1 MKLVHITYTGSKPY
15 TDRTALRNHWL
26 PGDTK
31 PVPERDV
38 RTLLRFAEFRLATE
52 GKAPKRAPKAK
63 EQDNLSEDEQAAIA
77 AIKAQEQEEES
88 ERHLE
93 QGVLNTIDSMT
104 KDALME
110 YAAKY
115 EVKLDRAKKVADL
128 RAEVVTLVEQY
139 GAR

>member
-1 MKLVHITYTGSKPY
+1 MKLVHIKYTGSKPY
-15 TDRTALRNHWL
+15 LDRTALRNHWL
-26 PGDTK
+26 PDDTK

-52 GKAPKRAPKAK
+52 GEAPKRAPKAK

-77 AIKAQEQEEES
+77 AIKAKEQEEES